1 MFRFSSR
8 SEDTFVTLS
17 DFFELALTDMRL
29 SGPILSCSNPFVAG
43 FLGSKDVPFENDF
56 ESFDELV

>member
-17 DFFELALTDMRL
+17 ELVLTDMRL

-43 FLGSKDVPFENDF
+43 FLGSKDVPFENDEF
-56 ESFDELV
+56 R